1 MRCENRV
8 FLRVQER
15 GNGFRIAEF
24 SQCRHGRNGDGLVF
38 RCSQRNEFFRR
49 RGHVS
54 VAEGENDAG
63 EFISLRLFQSAKQ
76 YLICLRTGNAFQF
89 HAGILS
95 GICVGRGQR
104 GFQFTNGRGILRES
118 GHREHRSKN
127 EQNEEFFHD
136 LSSPFRQAK

>member
-24 SQCRHGRNGDGLVF
+24 SQCRHGRNGDDLVGGTDE
-38 RCSQRNEFFRR
+38 REEFLRGRR
-49 RGHVS
+49 HVPVS
-54 VAEGENDAG
+54 KCAG
-63 EFISLRLFQSAKQ
+63 DTGKFISLRFIQSAKQ

-104 GFQFTNGRGILRES
+104 GFQFTNGGSILRENC
-118 GHREHRSKN
+118 HREHRSKK
-127 EQNEEFFHD
+127 EQNKEFFHGLTSPSW
-136 LSSPFRQAK
+136 LS